1 LRLTP
6 LRSATLESFLSAA
19 FSSLRLVLEQADNVV
34 VTDALRPGDDGSIP
48 GDLVMLDCLGRP
60 NDGRIQDLL
69 VSHFAGDFVR
79 LADQAV
85 DCGALHPLRVLS
97 ELLEHLVQPSHL
109 VLRFF
114 KMVLE
119 GLGQVTIGG
128 LLDEFWQRLD
138 DLIFSVVDVL
148 QPVQQKVVHCGD
160 IFGEQAHGV
169 LLWKGDLLALNAH
182 RTARFR
188 LLGT

>member
-1 LRLTP
+1 
-6 LRSATLESFLSAA
+6 
-19 FSSLRLVLEQADNVV
+19 
-34 VTDALRPGDDGSIP
+34 
-48 GDLVMLDCLGRP
+48 
-60 NDGRIQDLL
+60 
-69 VSHFAGDFVR
+69 
-79 LADQAV
+79 
-85 DCGALHPLRVLS
+85 
-97 ELLEHLVQPSHL
+97 LVQPSQL